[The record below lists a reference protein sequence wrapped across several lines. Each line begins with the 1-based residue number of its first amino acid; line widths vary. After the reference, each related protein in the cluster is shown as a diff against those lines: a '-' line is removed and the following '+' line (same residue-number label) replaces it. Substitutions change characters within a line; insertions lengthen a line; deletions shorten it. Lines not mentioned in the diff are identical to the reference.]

1 MSLAFEVQK
10 SKRLRVIVDTDAAC
24 EADDPFAITHA
35 LMSPKF
41 VVRAIFA
48 EQFGSPETTK
58 KSYQEIQTV
67 LSAMSLSVPVYM
79 GAEGSLAD
87 TKEKKI
93 SPASTF
99 LIEEAMRDDDIP
111 LFVLCQGAITNVAS
125 AIQECPEIVSRMTVV
140 WIAGHEYGH
149 KKAPFR
155 EFNSGND
162 IPAGNIVLG
171 SGAEIWLIP
180 SNVYC
185 TMLIGIAE
193 LQKRVYPCGN
203 IGKHLFEQLVQY
215 NASEYAGWTA
225 GESWS
230 LGDSAAIGVALN
242 PDCGRYEYKEA
253 PIMNEDTS
261 FSYEAGRPLIRVY
274 QSIDTRYV
282 LEDFIAKL
290 ELLYGQRS

>member
-10 SKRLRVIVDTDAAC
+10 NKRLRVIVDTDAAC
-24 EADDPFAITHA
+24 EADDPFAIAHA

-41 VVRAIFA
+41 IIRAIFA
-48 EQFGSPETTK
+48 EQFGNPETTK
-58 KSYQEIQTV
+58 RSYDEIQTI

-79 GAEGSLAD
+79 GVEGSLAD
-87 TKEKKI
+87 AKGKEL
-93 SPASTF
+93 SPASAF
-99 LIEEAMRDDDIP
+99 LIEEAMKDDDMP

-125 AIQECPEIVSRMTVV
+125 ALLACPEIASRMTVV

-149 KKAPFR
+149 KKAPFK

-171 SGAEIWLIP
+171 SGVDLWLIP

-185 TMLIGIAE
+185 SMNIGIAE
-193 LQKRVYPCGN
+193 LQKRVYPCGD

-230 LGDSAAIGVALN
+230 LGDSPAIGVALN
-242 PDCGRYEYKEA
+242 PGCGRYEYKEA
-253 PIMNEDTS
+253 PIINEATS
-261 FSYEAGRPLIRVY
+261 FRYEEGRPLIRIY
-274 QSIDTRYV
+274 QSVDSRYV
-282 LEDFIAKL
+282 LEDFMSKL